1 MKKVTEDQ
9 AIVLYTPKLTSFQ
22 AVYTVLCLSV
32 GIALPFLMGWQ
43 LLPLLGSLFLFVVA
57 IWLGP
62 VTTWSRIHH
71 PILIINAEGIN
82 SQSQLIKW
90 EEIDSVYRIT
100 ARNGGVFAVDIL
112 PAGLVSFFARQ
123 GKRIPRSI
131 NITEPQLVLGISSI
145 RLPIPVDEL
154 LALIR
159 ERFSVQIERY
169 HIDCPVY

>member
-1 MKKVTEDQ
+1 MTATEDQ
-9 AIVLYTPKLTSFQ
+9 AIVLYTPRLTLFL

-32 GIALPFLMGWQ
+32 GIALPFLAGWQ
-43 LLPLLGSLFLFVVA
+43 FLSLVGSLFLISVA

-62 VTTWSRIHH
+62 VTTWRRIHH
-71 PILIINAEGIN
+71 PILIINTEGIG

-90 EEIDSVYRIT
+90 EEIDSIYRIT
-100 ARNGGVFAVDIL
+100 ARNGGVFAVDIS
-112 PAGLVSFFARQ
+112 PAGLAAFFARQ
-123 GKRIPRSI
+123 GKRIPRSN